1 MVTGQLCI
9 NSNCPIAF
17 LGLFDFIDKEF
28 FFFTVLFASSSFYL
42 HYLSA
47 KAYCHKFAHCFI
59 IFDFYTKSVVFKL
72 FWILM
77 FQHLYPSEQPV
88 CTL

>member
-28 FFFTVLFASSSFYL
+28 FFFLLCYLPHLHFTCVICLPRLTATNLLIVLYYLIFIQKVLFLNF
-42 HYLSA
+42 
-47 KAYCHKFAHCFI
+47 FGF
-59 IFDFYTKSVVFKL
+59 
-72 FWILM
+72 
-77 FQHLYPSEQPV
+77 
-88 CTL
+88 